1 MNMDHSSPA
10 MSTCALLVLPPELRS
25 EILLLVLVHQQHTP
39 LIPLAAH
46 LVQDPARTPKP
57 ARFCVNVLLTC
68 KQLNAEGT
76 PILYGSNVF
85 SAHESLLASHPRFL
99 LQTQPHRIALSPVTS
114 ARAISLIKRFYM
126 HVRLDTDPRFTAA
139 QVRESFSGAEELELE
154 VFQSMYDSCDYG
166 TLMLFEGVRGV
177 GRAAVYGSV
186 GDGQYARYLQD
197 LMMKAEGEDVAARDE
212 GTMGRSLGWDYR
224 TNKVS

>member
-1 MNMDHSSPA
+1 MEMEPSIPA
-10 MSTCALLVLPPELRS
+10 APTCPLLSLPAELRS

-39 LIPLAAH
+39 LFPLAGH
-46 LVQDPARTPKP
+46 LARDPRRAPQPT
-57 ARFCVNVLLTC
+57 RFCANVLLTC
-68 KQLNAEGT
+68 KQLNTEGT
-76 PILYGSNVF
+76 PILYGSNIF

-114 ARAISLIKRFYM
+114 ARAIGLIKRFYM

-139 QVRESFSGAEELELE
+139 QVRESFSGAEELEIE

-177 GRAAVYGSV
+177 GRAVVYGSV

-197 LMMKAEGEDVAARDE
+197 VMMKAEGQDVAARDE

-224 TNKVS
+224 TNGNR